1 MRMKRLMQIMNQI
14 QAKIHTAKIMMKVV
28 SQVKNFLRIAKVM
41 SNLPKDRIRRE
52 SPAMEKSVQMTRIM

>member
-28 SQVKNFLRIAKVM
+28 SQVKNFLRIARVM
-41 SNLPKDRIRRE
+41 INLPKDRIRRE